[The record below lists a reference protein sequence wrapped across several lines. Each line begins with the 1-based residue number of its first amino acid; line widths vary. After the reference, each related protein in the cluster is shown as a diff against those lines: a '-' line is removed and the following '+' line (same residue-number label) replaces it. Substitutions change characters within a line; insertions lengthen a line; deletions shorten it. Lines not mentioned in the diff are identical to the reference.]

1 MGSGGEV
8 ENFSSAFR
16 IPMRGYEL
24 REITVGFAL
33 SGFRIPMWGYETNLS
48 ANMAV
53 IAGVP
58 NPHEGL

>member
-1 MGSGGEV
+1 
-8 ENFSSAFR
+8 
-16 IPMRGYEL
+16 MRGYEL

-33 SGFRIPMWGYETNLS
+33 SGFRIPMRGYETNLS